1 MTTIKIGS
9 SETCDIKF
17 YGKDIT
23 SSVWATI
30 SVSDKKML
38 VLKIL
43 ANNVRCFVN
52 NNNVADQYWIK
63 YGDEICI
70 NDYTLDWNR
79 INALLYD
86 DEKISNNLNMR
97 SKHTSVV
104 HNKSKK
110 WKIFSVVILIIG
122 ALISLFGYIYSSFT
136 SVVYGPR
143 VENEEL
149 NEIDNEI
156 NQPLLYGPRVPNEEW
171 NELENRLQQLK
182 NSYRQKED
190 TTSNSYNK

>member
-17 YGKDIT
+17 CGKDIT

-30 SVSDKKML
+30 SASDKKML

-43 ANNVRCFVN
+43 ANNVRCIVN

-70 NDYTLDWNR
+70 NDYTIDWNR

-110 WKIFSVVILIIG
+110 WKIFSVVILIIA

-136 SVVYGPR
+136 SV
-143 VENEEL
+143 
-149 NEIDNEI
+149 IDNEI
-156 NQPLLYGPRVPNEEW
+156 NQPLLYGPCVPNEEW

-190 TTSNSYNK
+190 TTSNSYKK